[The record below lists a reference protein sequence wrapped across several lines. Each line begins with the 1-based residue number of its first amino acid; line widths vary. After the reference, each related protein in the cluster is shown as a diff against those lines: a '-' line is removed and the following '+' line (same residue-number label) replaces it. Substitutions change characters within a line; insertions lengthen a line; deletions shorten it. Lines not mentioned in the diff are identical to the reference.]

1 MILKILLGKSRDPK
15 EEFKLVMLCLAVVC
29 VCCLLIGLLRNVTL
43 CYQLGKDNTDDFV
56 WKIIP
61 ESITLI
67 AMTICSVL
75 IFLILQ
81 EVRKVQVFTK
91 LNSNLIMAIGI
102 VLECNG
108 ILQNVLRYFIADGKS
123 NSSYMIYILIGVFFL
138 FIACLFKLGIR
149 MQEEQELTV

>member
-1 MILKILLGKSRDPK
+1 MKTLFGKSRDPK
-15 EEFKLVMLCLAVVC
+15 AELKFVMMCLAIVC
-29 VCCLLIGLLRNVTL
+29 GSCLLIGFLRNATL
-43 CYQLGKDNTDDFV
+43 CYQLGKDNTDDFI
-56 WKIIP
+56 WQIFP
-61 ESITLI
+61 ESITLT

-75 IFLILQ
+75 IFMLLQ
-81 EVRKVQVFTK
+81 EVRKGQVFTK

-108 ILQNVLRYFIADGKS
+108 ILQNVLRHFAADGKG
-123 NSSYMIYILIGVFFL
+123 NSTYMIYILLGAFFL

>member
-15 EEFKLVMLCLAVVC
+15 EEFKLVMLCLTVVC
-29 VCCLLIGLLRNVTL
+29 VCCLLISLLRNVTL

-108 ILQNVLRYFIADGKS
+108 ILQNVLRNFIADGKS

>member
-1 MILKILLGKSRDPK
+1 MKILFGKSKDPK
-15 EEFKLVMLCLAVVC
+15 EELKLVMICLAVVC
-29 VCCLLIGLLRNVTL
+29 VCCLLIGFLRNATL
-43 CYQLGKDNTDDFV
+43 CWQLGKDNTDDFV
-56 WKIIP
+56 WQILP
-61 ESITLI
+61 ESITLT

-75 IFLILQ
+75 IFLLLQ
-81 EVRKVQVFTK
+81 EVRKRQVFTK

-108 ILQNVLRYFIADGKS
+108 IVQNVLRNFIADGRS
-123 NSSYMIYILIGVFFL
+123 NSSYMIYILLGAFFL